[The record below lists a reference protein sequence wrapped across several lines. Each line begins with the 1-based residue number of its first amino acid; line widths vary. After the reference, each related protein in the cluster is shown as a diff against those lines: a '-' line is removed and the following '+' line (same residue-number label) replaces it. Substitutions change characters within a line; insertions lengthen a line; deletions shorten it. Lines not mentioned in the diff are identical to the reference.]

1 MGITSDGK
9 HLLLADTRNNRIP
22 IWNSLPTSN
31 RPPDLVLG
39 QPNFYSNAPGTSR
52 DKLRWPVS
60 VATDGQ
66 RVIVADTYNH
76 RVLIRNQFPTR
87 NGETADRVLGQDSFE
102 EYRASSIAWPWSVWT
117 DGKKLAVTSTRIL

>member
-76 RVLIRNQFPTR
+76 RVLIWNQFPTR
-87 NGETADRVLGQDSFE
+87 NGETADIVLGQDSFE